1 MLAPVF
7 KYLLCQNEAAARFLS
22 LRLKENLTMRTVVI
36 LDNINPHK
44 EQLTRASL
52 GKTGT
57 PAFDAVEFDKSI
69 DKLELYLRD
78 ALRGKVICDNLAS
91 AYQLLKQNIR
101 GVREIYTLEGE
112 VLGVDGM
119 VETSGNHDTS
129 KKYRYLNNLA
139 NQARIQEEMAELQKK
154 IHRLTVEVEP
164 LRKGTSDDIRRN
176 NVEIDK
182 LQARKE
188 ELTMKLQLLETTL
201 KNKGNTKP
209 PKELEK

>member
-7 KYLLCQNEAAARFLS
+7 KYLLCQNEAAARLLS

-119 VETSGNHDTS
+119 VETSGSHDTS

-139 NQARIQEEMAELQKK
+139 NQARIQEEMTELQKK

-164 LRKGTSDDIRRN
+164 LRKGTSDEIRRN
-176 NVEIDK
+176 NSEIDK

-188 ELTMKLQLLETTL
+188 ELTMKLQLLETAL
-201 KNKGNTKP
+201 KNKGNAKP